1 MTRARNREALSGVAV
16 DRAVSLGRFHKAKH
30 VI

>member
-16 DRAVSLGRFHKAKH
+16 DRAVSLGHFHKAQRA
-30 VI
+30 I